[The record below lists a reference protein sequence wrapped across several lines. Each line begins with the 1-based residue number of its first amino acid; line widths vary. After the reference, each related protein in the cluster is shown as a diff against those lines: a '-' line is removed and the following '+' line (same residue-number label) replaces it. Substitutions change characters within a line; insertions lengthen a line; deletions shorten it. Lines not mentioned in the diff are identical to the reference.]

1 MIAQE
6 ANAAPDEAR
15 QHRQRELLSALKT
28 ANAALADS
36 SWALAELEQQIDQLA
51 SDTRAAHE
59 PAAERRIA
67 DLRRW
72 RTELE
77 DRVLRHMLRADALAA
92 ELAELA

>member
-1 MIAQE
+1 MTALE
-6 ANAAPDEAR
+6 PNGPAEEVR
-15 QHRQRELLSALKT
+15 LHRQRELLSALKT

-36 SWALAELEQQIDQLA
+36 SWALAELEQQINLLA
-51 SDTRAAHE
+51 GDERAAHE
-59 PAAERRIA
+59 PAAGRRIA

-92 ELAELA
+92 ELAALP